1 MPNEKP
7 YRFVFRCNQEEA
19 SLMRQAA
26 KRERRSLNSFILQ
39 AAMARIELKRR
50 IDTRLGRM
58 DAARRMMAGAPEL
71 RPQK

>member
-1 MPNEKP
+1 MPSEKP

-19 SLMRQAA
+19 ALMRHAA
-26 KRERRSLNSFILQ
+26 RRERRSLNSFILQ
-39 AAMARIELKRR
+39 AAMARIELNRR